1 MKKFFIA
8 ISLICATT
16 VAFAG
21 DSIPRIIEHMQERVT
36 IVQDSAITRLM
47 LDKQNGVERKQV
59 EVQGFRVQVFSSNNQ
74 QNAKTEAFRIQ
85 KLIENSNLETEIYVQ
100 YNPPF
105 WKVRL
110 GNFRTLEEAQLF
122 KEEVVR
128 TLPELQG
135 DTYPV
140 RDKIT
145 VME

>member
-1 MKKFFIA
+1 MKKILIL
-8 ISLICATT
+8 ISLIWTT
-16 VAFAG
+16 TFAFSN
-21 DSIPRIIEHMQERVT
+21 DSIPRIIRHMQDNVT
-36 IVQDSAITRLM
+36 IVQDSAITQLM
-47 LDKQNGVERKQV
+47 VDKQNGVERKEV
-59 EVQGFRVQVFSSNNQ
+59 EIQGYRVQVFSSNNQ
-74 QNAKTEAFRIQ
+74 RTAKSEAFRIQ
-85 KLIENSNLETEIYVQ
+85 KMVEDSNLEAEIYVQ

-110 GNFRTLEEAQLF
+110 GNFRTQEEAQLF

>member
-1 MKKFFIA
+1 MKNILLA
-8 ISLICATT
+8 ILLVGATM
-16 VAFAG
+16 AFAE
-21 DSIPRIIEHMQERVT
+21 DSIPRIFKHMQDNVT
-36 IVQDSAITRLM
+36 VVQDSAITRLM
-47 LDKQNGVERKQV
+47 LDKQNGKERKQV
-59 EVQGFRVQVFSSNNQ
+59 EVQGYRVQVFSSNNQ

-85 KLIENSNLETEIYVQ
+85 KLVENSNLEGDIYVQ

-105 WKVRL
+105 WKVRI

-122 KEEVVR
+122 KDEVIR
-128 TLPELQG
+128 ALPELQG

>member
-1 MKKFFIA
+1 MKKILIL
-8 ISLICATT
+8 ISLIWTT
-16 VAFAG
+16 TLAFSN
-21 DSIPRIIEHMQERVT
+21 DSIPRIIRHMQDNVT
-36 IVQDSAITRLM
+36 IVQDSAITQLM
-47 LDKQNGVERKQV
+47 VDKQNGVERKEV
-59 EVQGFRVQVFSSNNQ
+59 EIQGYRVQVFSSNNQ
-74 QNAKTEAFRIQ
+74 RTAKSEAFRIQ
-85 KLIENSNLETEIYVQ
+85 KMVEDSHLEAEIYVQ

-110 GNFRTLEEAQLF
+110 GNFRTQEEAQLF

-145 VME
+145 VIE